1 MFTVDVKQQY
11 NTTCSFVADSRLT
24 IKLEKDAN
32 IILSRNGKTANSSY
46 LKNDVISTE
55 PLNMAIPHDNDD
67 EYDDDENNMFDDDT
81 DDYDD
86 TEYISLGALDELDLS
101 LDDKNTESTTE
112 EKDNLIA
119 EEDIKSEPDTDNSKT
134 LRKRKAPNLNA
145 VSKKLQKVE
154 VILTKL
160 KGDTTSKIAGSKTK
174 ISEESH
180 VVAKPPEPKV
190 ATAIKTKEGYVKCS
204 ICNQFLSNEGS
215 IVEHA
220 AAHQAL
226 TCQYCN
232 KLFRLHKFLDEHLE
246 KYCEYT
252 TRNVPC
258 SQCKKVFDTKL
269 DLNIH
274 FEKTH
279 EKQRKEGKFPC
290 GKCKC
295 VFRFEEH
302 LNEHS
307 QREAN
312 CKTVLEAAEDLQNSD
327 KVKEEEVAYTDPVTG
342 KTKVKTIKQLLAG
355 VKGGVTKCE
364 VCQKTLESKKS
375 IVRHIY
381 THASLRPYVCN
392 ICFNTFGNDENYKRH
407 LMRHDSRPYYCIKCY
422 LRFETKASLEH
433 HMNGSCK
440 DGPDTPDLV
449 CKVCQYEARSK

>member
-1 MFTVDVKQQY
+1 
-11 NTTCSFVADSRLT
+11 
-24 IKLEKDAN
+24 
-32 IILSRNGKTANSSY
+32 
-46 LKNDVISTE
+46 
-55 PLNMAIPHDNDD
+55 MAIPHDEYDD
-67 EYDDDENNMFDDDT
+67 DDDENNMFDDDT

-101 LDDKNTESTTE
+101 LDYKNTESTTK

-119 EEDIKSEPDTDNSKT
+119 EEDIKTEPDTDNSKT
-134 LRKRKAPNLNA
+134 LRKRNAPNLNA

-160 KGDTTSKIAGSKTK
+160 KDDTTSKITGSKTK
-174 ISEESH
+174 ISEEAH
-180 VVAKPPEPKV
+180 AVVKPPEPKV

-274 FEKTH
+274 VEKTH

-295 VFRFEEH
+295 VFRFEDH

-327 KVKEEEVAYTDPVTG
+327 KVKEEEVSYTDPVTG

-375 IVRHIY
+375 IIRHIY

-433 HMNGSCK
+433 HMKGSCK
-440 DGPDTPDLV
+440 DSPDTPDLV